1 MGISDKNHNYIH
13 SGIAKFI
20 KRYMKRINTFIIIS
34 TIFFS
39 CKSTTGDEQP
49 KLPLKGTWKLITGTL
64 TENGKT
70 TVTDY
75 TKSTSFIK
83 IINEDHFAF
92 LQHDLNKGKD
102 SAAVFVAGGGSYSL
116 KDSLY
121 TEHLEYCND
130 RQWEGND
137 FAFTITI
144 ANDTLVQKG
153 IEKVESAGIN
163 RINMEKYARMK

>member
-1 MGISDKNHNYIH
+1 
-13 SGIAKFI
+13 
-20 KRYMKRINTFIIIS
+20 MKRINTFILIS
-34 TIFFS
+34 TILFS
-39 CKSTTGDEQP
+39 CKPATNNEQP

-64 TENGKT
+64 IENGKT

-83 IINEDHFAF
+83 IINDTHFAF

-153 IEKVESAGIN
+153 IEKVESAGIS
-163 RINMEKYARMK
+163 RINMEKYARVK